1 MGGRR
6 RRYPPE
12 SVGRKAD
19 RSVGWEDQG
28 DGGTFA
34 QFAVERYS
42 SAVKL
47 DQAADQ
53 RQTKAG
59 TLLNARPRVG
69 DLAEWFKH
77 DGDILG
83 SNADARV
90 LYGDPDSPA
99 RRQIGRD
106 RYAAFWRGKLDRVR
120 DDIEKGLFD
129 AQLVS
134 AQLQPRRLE
143 LDC

>member
-1 MGGRR
+1 MDGRYS
-6 RRYPPE
+6 RYPPE

-19 RSVGWEDQG
+19 RSVGREDQG

-47 DQAADQ
+47 DQPADQ

-59 TLLNARPRVG
+59 TLLNARLRVG

-77 DGDILG
+77 EGDIPG
-83 SNADARV
+83 GNADAGV
-90 LYGDPDSPA
+90 LYGDPDSA
-99 RRQIGRD
+99 TRRQVDRN
-106 RYAAFWRGKLDRVR
+106 RYAASGRGKLDCVCE
-120 DDIEKGLFD
+120 DIEKGLFD
-129 AQLVS
+129 AQLVGP
-134 AQLQPRRLE
+134 QLQAGRLE

>member
-1 MGGRR
+1 VGGRR

-19 RSVGWEDQG
+19 RSVGREDQG

-47 DQAADQ
+47 DQPADQ
-53 RQTKAG
+53 RQAKTG

-83 SNADARV
+83 GNADAGV

-106 RYAAFWRGKLDRVR
+106 RYAAFGRGKLDGVC
-120 DDIEKGLFD
+120 DDIEKDLFD
-129 AQLVS
+129 AQLVGP
-134 AQLQPRRLE
+134 QLQAGRLE